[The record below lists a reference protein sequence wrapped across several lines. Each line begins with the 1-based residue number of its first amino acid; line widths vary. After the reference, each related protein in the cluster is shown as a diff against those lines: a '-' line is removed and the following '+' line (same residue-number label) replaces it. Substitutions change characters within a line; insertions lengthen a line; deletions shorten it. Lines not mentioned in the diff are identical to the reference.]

1 MTKSYVK
8 KNSLLF
14 LFLFVSI
21 NSASSFAEN
30 SVATAPGSPA
40 DYCYKPEKPLFFS
53 TSYYKHRYDEDM
65 EEYERCH
72 KSFVEMWERVS
83 KMQQK
88 SEKISMNMIKQS
100 AFFNK

>member
-1 MTKSYVK
+1 MTKSCVK

-30 SVATAPGSPA
+30 SVATASGSPA

-53 TSYYKHRYDEDM
+53 TSHYKHRYDEDM

-72 KSFVEMWERVS
+72 KTFVEMWERVS

-88 SEKISMNMIKQS
+88 SEKISMNMIK
-100 AFFNK
+100 

>member
-1 MTKSYVK
+1 MTKICIK
-8 KNSLLF
+8 KNLLFF

-21 NSASSFAEN
+21 NSASSFSEN
-30 SVATAPGSPA
+30 SDPTSPA

-53 TSYYKHRYDEDM
+53 TSHYKHRYDEDM

-72 KSFVEMWERVS
+72 KTFVEMWERVS

-88 SEKISMNMIKQS
+88 SEKISMNMIK
-100 AFFNK
+100 